1 MSLHLACIRLDLSA
15 LARWAGDRGWA
26 AAGRAEQYDEGAALH
41 HLLVE
46 AFGRRAL
53 QPFRL
58 MAPPGSP
65 GANLYAYTQADAGAL
80 QETAA
85 AASLP
90 ETADIFDLAAIRSKP
105 MPGSWAAGQR
115 LGFDV
120 RLRPVIRRRKP
131 VAARPCEIDAFL
143 ARDAGNHGGDAGPE
157 GEVPSREGVYADWL
171 ATRLEGAA
179 CLDAARLARFRYSH
193 AVRAGRAI
201 EGPDAVMHGALTIV
215 DPGRFAAAL
224 AHGIGRHRAYG
235 YGMILLRPPPP
246 RC

>member
-15 LARWAGDRGWA
+15 LARWAGDRGWEA
-26 AAGRAEQYDEGAALH
+26 SGRAEQYDEGAALH

-65 GANLYAYTQADAGAL
+65 GANLYAYTQADAGTL
-80 QETAA
+80 QEIAA

-90 ETADIFDLAAIRSKP
+90 EIADIFDLAAIRSKP
-105 MPGSWAAGQR
+105 MPGSWVAGQR

-131 VAARPCEIDAFL
+131 PAARPCEIDAFL
-143 ARDAGNHGGDAGPE
+143 ARGARGHGGDAGLQ
-157 GEVPSREGVYADWL
+157 GRDQSREGVYADWL
-171 ATRLEGAA
+171 ASRLEGAA
-179 CLDAARLARFRYSH
+179 RVEAARLARFRYSH

-201 EGPDAVMHGALTIV
+201 EGPDAVMHGGLTIV

-235 YGMILLRPPPP
+235 YGMILLRPPP
-246 RC
+246 RS